1 MNAFQV
7 RNYRIPVNKKSRGE
21 ATIVLL
27 CDLHGAC
34 YGENHRE
41 LIDAIDAQRPDLIVS
56 AGDLIMDAD
65 RPRIDNVLALLAQ
78 LAARYPVYCGNGNHE
93 TKLRQREGGRLYREL
108 AAGIRACGAHLLTNE
123 RRKLTAG
130 GIPMEIAGL
139 EIGLKHFRR
148 VGASRLTLP
157 EMCGYLQ
164 RPEKEVFSLLIAHNP
179 MDFPV
184 YAAWGADLVVSGH
197 LHGGCVRLPLLGGVV
212 SPQLRLFPKYDRGE
226 FALGKSCMVVGAGLG
241 EHGIGIRLGN
251 PRELPVIK
259 LVQSKR

>member
-1 MNAFQV
+1 M
-7 RNYRIPVNKKSRGE
+7 
-21 ATIVLL
+21 
-27 CDLHGAC
+27 
-34 YGENHRE
+34 
-41 LIDAIDAQRPDLIVS
+41 
-56 AGDLIMDAD
+56 
-65 RPRIDNVLALLAQ
+65 
-78 LAARYPVYCGNGNHE
+78 
-93 TKLRQREGGRLYREL
+93 
-108 AAGIRACGAHLLTNE
+108 
-123 RRKLTAG
+123 
-130 GIPMEIAGL
+130 
-139 EIGLKHFRR
+139 
-148 VGASRLTLP
+148 GASRLTLP

-226 FALGKSCMVVGAGLG
+226 FALGKSRMVVGAGLG